1 MDRLN
6 NLLGAQALALTDRL
20 HGAGDGLGT
29 PTERAALVTLLT
41 HDQCS
46 VSWLGQVVELTSSG
60 VTRLVSRLS
69 AAGWVT
75 STPGDDAR
83 SRQLSLTA
91 AGRRRADRVLVARR
105 GAMAD
110 VVAGLTTRDK
120 AQLERLLDLVVGGL
134 ADDEGPAA
142 LRVCR
147 LCDRSACSSGRLG
160 CPLGHI
166 SPESASDG

>member
-20 HGAGDGLGT
+20 QGAGDGLGP
-29 PTERAALVTLLT
+29 PTERAALVTLLA
-41 HDQCS
+41 HDRCS

-60 VTRLVSRLS
+60 TTRLVSRLS

-91 AGRRRADRVLVARR
+91 TGRRRADRVLAARR
-105 GAMAD
+105 DAMAD
-110 VVAGLTTRDK
+110 VVAGLTTRDR

-134 ADDEGPAA
+134 ADQHPAA

-147 LCDRSACSSGRLG
+147 LCDRNACSSGRPG
-160 CPLGHI
+160 CPLAHT
-166 SPESASDG
+166 SPKGDADG